1 MRPIED
7 SPEVRLHQARYNY
20 ATAFL
25 LYYTSK
31 YDLYYTSKYDGS
43 PTADALSYK
52 SAIGLL
58 DESIVLVPVFSDAS
72 DLREEIWRHLLI
84 GSKHTDEARELYQL
98 YLNSDAWTEKRKQR
112 MAIDGNTCA
121 CGIAAAHVHHKT
133 YVNIGKEPMVDLVS
147 LCESLPQQCS

>member
-31 YDLYYTSKYDGS
+31 YNGS
-43 PTADALSYK
+43 PTSDALSYK

-58 DESIVLVPVFSDAS
+58 DESIALVPVFSDAS
-72 DLREEIWRHLLI
+72 DLREEIWHHLLI
-84 GSKHTDEARELYQL
+84 RSKNTDEAREFYQL
-98 YLNSDAWTEKRKQR
+98 YLNSDGWTQKRKQR

-133 YVNIGKEPMVDLVS
+133 YANIGKETNG
-147 LCESLPQQCS
+147 